1 MSSDTFTQDSGAQS
15 YAQHNLRDPQIFGR
29 LFFDSLYRIL
39 KVGSIYNVEHNQTRL
54 AVEEFLNFFR
64 EAVRQCDDE
73 SFAIMIRDE
82 LAIVNGETLRLDRL
96 AQKRHNELRD
106 LFTIAKI
113 RGVELFRTMSVDDFI
128 SFLVALNDASK
139 SRRGMEGY
147 QLNNITISHGEPIRS
162 IIDAVSNVNHA
173 MYVTHVYVRGLV
185 KVKNMHDQVRER
197 QDANVPMGVVKRI
210 LQTIS
215 ELLSDDDFII
225 LGLLPMRLVAP
236 DPASHSFNTAIYT
249 MLLADRLGLPIK
261 MATEVGM
268 AALYQ
273 DLDRLVGIVIGH
285 RDRETVLNVEHQFNS
300 NLRDVAKMLTGLGGD
315 VVSTLRVLMTYERG
329 CAFEDR
335 ISKPF
340 YRAPR
345 PLHLVTRIIDICRTY
360 DLLIQGLEGYKARR
374 PDLAIQYLES
384 RSGEAFDEDI
394 VKLFISTMGIYPI
407 GTTVEL
413 TSGERGLV
421 IRTPAPSSDPRR
433 PVVKIQSGGRNV
445 VMDLSDPR
453 YSNIEIARALQN
465 DGEDFASTRAFLLT

>member
-1 MSSDTFTQDSGAQS
+1 MSETSLTQDQTGQS
-15 YAQHNLRDPQIFGR
+15 YNQYNLRDAQIFGR

-39 KVGSIYNVEHNQTRL
+39 KVGSIYNVEHNQTRI
-54 AVEEFLNFFR
+54 AVEDFFGFFR
-64 EAVRQCDDE
+64 EAVRQCDDD
-73 SFAIMIRDE
+73 SFSIMIRDE
-82 LAIVNGETLRLDRL
+82 LAIVNGETLRLDRI

-113 RGVELFRTMSVDDFI
+113 RGVELYRTMSADH
-128 SFLVALNDASK
+128 FLQFLIALNEASK
-139 SRRGMEGY
+139 QRQGMTKYE
-147 QLNNITISHGEPIRS
+147 LANIKLSHGEPIRS
-162 IIDAVSNVNHA
+162 IIDAISNVNHA

-197 QDANVPMGVVKRI
+197 QDPNVPMGVVKRI

-215 ELLSDDDFII
+215 ELLSGDDLII
-225 LGLLPMRLVAP
+225 LGLLPMRLVPP
-236 DPASHSFNTAIYT
+236 DAASHSFNTAIYT

-261 MATEVGM
+261 MSTEVGM

-273 DLDRLVGIVIGH
+273 DLDRIVGVVIGH
-285 RDRETVLNVEHQFNS
+285 RDRETVLNIEHQFNS
-300 NLRDVAKMLTGLGGD
+300 NLRDVAKMLATLGGD
-315 VVSTLRVLMTYERG
+315 VVSTLRVLLTYERG
-329 CAFEDR
+329 CSFESK
-335 ISKPF
+335 IQKPF

-345 PLHLVTRIIDICRTY
+345 PLHLVTRLIDICRTY

-394 VKLFISTMGIYPI
+394 IKLFVSTMGIYPI
-407 GTTVEL
+407 GTMVEL

-421 IRTPAPSSDPRR
+421 IRTPAPASDPRR
-433 PVVKIQSGGRNV
+433 PVVKITTGGRSV

-453 YSNIEIARALQN
+453 YTNIEIARAIHN
-465 DGEDFASTRAFLLT
+465 DAEDFSNTRTFLLT